1 VLKGGAKTKYMREY
15 MRRKRAGQGK
25 SKSGTGDK
33 FGLRI
38 DPNDTVVLRLRIAE
52 LERHVKR
59 LQTLLSKKPK
69 QAVQGDAELQRQI
82 TELRQKLRQTQ
93 ARYVWPKPTAVKS
106 VHAYIPTA
114 CPDPAVKRQYEEASK
129 LFNALPIRDIDLEE

>member
-1 VLKGGAKTKYMREY
+1 MLKGGAKTKYMREY
-15 MRRKRAGQGK
+15 MRRKRAGHGK

-59 LQTLLSKKPK
+59 LQNLLSKKPK

-106 VHAYIPTA
+106 VHAYI
-114 CPDPAVKRQYEEASK
+114 VKRQYEEASK